1 MFQYNIIL
9 EYYIIPP
16 YYIHDNIVVAII
28 KNISSFLVI
37 VYRCMAGYGQPPVNT

>member
-37 VYRCMAGYGQPPVNT
+37 YTDVWLAMVNHL